1 MTAMAEA
8 FERVMMEVLSDK
20 TGVYEVPLCA
30 LIPDV
35 ITGEVKVK
43 PVMVVTVAPDGIEVD
58 PRVGAEY
65 PADETAVHV
74 DPV

>member
-1 MTAMAEA
+1 MAEA
-8 FERVMMEVLSDK
+8 FERVMIEVLSDK

-30 LIPDV
+30 LIADV
-35 ITGEVKVK
+35 MTGEVKVK
-43 PVMVVTVAPDGIEVD
+43 PAMVVTVAPDGIEVD

-65 PADETAVHV
+65 PADETAVHA